1 MINEHEHI
9 NLQFETKAREA
20 STRLF
25 NDFIQAVNAIDRK
38 NDEYR
43 FRQSKEQ
50 YVNTL
55 KLHLQTIAL
64 EILHQHQ
71 ANEQISGIDQHLN
84 HLIKTELHQFVQKL
98 HGL

>member
-9 NLQFETKAREA
+9 NLHFEARAREA

-25 NDFIQAVNAIDRK
+25 NDFRQAINAIDRK
-38 NDEYR
+38 NDEYV

-55 KLHLQTIAL
+55 KAHLQAIAL
-64 EILHQHQ
+64 DILHQHQ
-71 ANEQISGIDQHLN
+71 ANHQISGIDQHL
-84 HLIKTELHQFVQKL
+84 HELIKTELHQFVQKL